1 METIK
6 WVETPPCRLCSGPE
20 EYRRRYP
27 CMGCEKLGRK
37 DNEKPVEI
45 KIHRKTRAELDSR
58 NMKIAKLYANGLSYR
73 KIAIM
78 LGMPR
83 ATVQSAVKAAK
94 RRAGGC
100 L

>member
-6 WVETPPCRLCSGPE
+6 WVETPPCRLCSAPE

-37 DNEKPVEI
+37 HNDAPVEV
-45 KIHRKTRAELDSR
+45 KTHRKSRAELDRR
-58 NMKIAKLYANGLSYR
+58 NMTIAKLYASGLSYR
-73 KIAIM
+73 KIAVM
-78 LGMPR
+78 FGMPR

-94 RRAGGC
+94 RRAGSC